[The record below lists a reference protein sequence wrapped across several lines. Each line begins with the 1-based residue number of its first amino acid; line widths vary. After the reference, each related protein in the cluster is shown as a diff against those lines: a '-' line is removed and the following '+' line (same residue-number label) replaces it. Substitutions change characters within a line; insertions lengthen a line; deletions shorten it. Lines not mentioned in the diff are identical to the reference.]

1 MKWLT
6 VLKRI
11 ALVVVPLLWL
21 AGMYLLLALVVM
33 SDFELDFSLEA
44 RLRHALGV
52 PAVKEPSLVEPM
64 LRMLLGA
71 AVCGIAAIIV
81 QWVSECNRELL
92 SARTKRVLLAV
103 QMTGSLVII
112 ALLLAIDFCMRREG
126 SDGTPA
132 YVLCAPCILG
142 IAAVGVRALRA
153 GRKGMS
159 LG

>member
-1 MKWLT
+1 MKWQT

-21 AGMYLLLALVVM
+21 TGMYLLLVLIIM

-64 LRMLLGA
+64 MRMLLGA
-71 AVCGIAAIIV
+71 AVCGIATVIV
-81 QWVSECNRELL
+81 QWVSEYNRECL
-92 SARTKRVLLAV
+92 SARANRVLLATQV
-103 QMTGSLVII
+103 AGSLVII

-126 SDGTPA
+126 SDGTLA
-132 YVLCAPCILG
+132 YWLCAPCLLG
-142 IAAVGVRALRA
+142 IATVGFRALRA
-153 GRKGMS
+153 KRKGTS